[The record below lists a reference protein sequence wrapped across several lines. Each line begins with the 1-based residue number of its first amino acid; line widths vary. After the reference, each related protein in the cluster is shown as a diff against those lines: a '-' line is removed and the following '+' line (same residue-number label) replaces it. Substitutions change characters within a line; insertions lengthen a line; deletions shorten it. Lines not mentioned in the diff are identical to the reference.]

1 MEPGQ
6 IDFYTVHSKP
16 FRELYFR
23 GISLSV
29 GVIALGYVLV
39 GSGALGTVGY
49 DAQRQWSTP
58 VLLATVV
65 LSVFFGYYNKKQLEK
80 IHDLPDFEDQV
91 KAYER
96 QYRISMYWRVGSCAF
111 LVLML
116 LLTLRWNFFYYSL
129 LELLVSLFSYPTQKM
144 FKIVLRNEEIVVVK

>member
-1 MEPGQ
+1 MEPVHME
-6 IDFYTVHSKP
+6 FYTVQSKP

-29 GVIALGYVLV
+29 GAIAIGYVLA
-39 GSGALGTVGY
+39 GSGVLGSVGY
-49 DAQRQWSTP
+49 DPQRQWSMP

-65 LSVFFGYYNKKQLEK
+65 LSVIFGYYNKQQLEK
-80 IHDLPDFEDQV
+80 IHDFAEFEDQV

-144 FKIVLRNEEIVVVK
+144 FKMVLRNNEIIVVK